1 MNQYTR
7 KAMLYDNSSSQ
18 WARTHSVHVILNFS
32 EKLLVSY
39 MSILRELDSLSVPFP
54 HKYTLTHSTHTENT
68 YTFRSLRG
76 NSMSMGYKSM
86 QSEESNNEE
95 LESES
100 ELMSNRG

>member
-1 MNQYTR
+1 MGKNT
-7 KAMLYDNSSSQ
+7 ALMLF
-18 WARTHSVHVILNFS
+18 ILNFS

-39 MSILRELDSLSVPFP
+39 MSILHELDSLSVLFS
-54 HKYTLTHSTHTENT
+54 HKYTLTHARTHTENT

-100 ELMSNRG
+100 ELMSNSG